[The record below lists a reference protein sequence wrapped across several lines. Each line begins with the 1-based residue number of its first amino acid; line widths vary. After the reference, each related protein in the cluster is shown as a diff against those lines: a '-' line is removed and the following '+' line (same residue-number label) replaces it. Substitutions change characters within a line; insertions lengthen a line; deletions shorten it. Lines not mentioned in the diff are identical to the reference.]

1 MFLLT
6 FVFLL
11 IAFHIQKLS
20 FYDRFRVG
28 LGHKLSLRVPYLYR
42 GRFILNDVKPSMMV
56 QCILTC
62 FFLLSFYKLGM
73 NPLCSG
79 WTASPLIAGL
89 LLMSFISRADI
100 HVLHMLIKD
109 TLIMQISQDFYLYL

>member
-1 MFLLT
+1 
-6 FVFLL
+6 
-11 IAFHIQKLS
+11 
-20 FYDRFRVG
+20 
-28 LGHKLSLRVPYLYR
+28 
-42 GRFILNDVKPSMMV
+42 
-56 QCILTC
+56 
-62 FFLLSFYKLGM
+62 M